1 MKPRPCI
8 KRSLYAFICLIYFNF
23 LCFAVKKKKN
33 SDCEGQTVF
42 NTCRPL
48 LMTANEESKI
58 QSKNFLY
65 Y

>member
-33 SDCEGQTVF
+33 SDWTNCLQYM
-42 NTCRPL
+42 PAP
-48 LMTANEESKI
+48 ANDCKRRVKDSK
-58 QSKNFLY
+58 
-65 Y
+65 

>member
-8 KRSLYAFICLIYFNF
+8 KCSLYAFICLIYFNF
-23 LCFAVKKKKN
+23 LCFAVKKKKIVI
-33 SDCEGQTVF
+33 GQTVF
-42 NTCRPL
+42 NTCLPL

>member
-8 KRSLYAFICLIYFNF
+8 KCSLYAFICLIYFHF
-23 LCFAVKKKKN
+23 LCFAVKKKKKIVI
-33 SDCEGQTVF
+33 GQTVF
-42 NTCRPL
+42 NTCLPL